1 MGDQRGQRDN
11 GDPSCDYWRDQSPPH
26 PHHGL
31 VQSQTPKGM
40 EVVVPSDSNKF
51 SVGLPTPDKSS
62 LGKDDRSLVE
72 VPLRHPRPERSE
84 EIGLKHHSS
93 SINDFDI
100 VRSDTEGEFVHEENV
115 GKPSHYNGIHGQ
127 LACYKAIASLPTHHG
142 VQYSLD
148 SCWENDGCTGTLHD
162 IDA

>member
-1 MGDQRGQRDN
+1 
-11 GDPSCDYWRDQSPPH
+11 
-26 PHHGL
+26 
-31 VQSQTPKGM
+31 M

-72 VPLRHPRPERSE
+72 VPLRHLRPERSE

-100 VRSDTEGEFVHEENV
+100 VRSDTGGELVLEENV

-127 LACYKAIASLPTHHG
+127 PACYKATASLPTHHG
-142 VQYSLD
+142 VQYS
-148 SCWENDGCTGTLHD
+148 
-162 IDA
+162 